1 MTLYGQPYTLNGKEG
16 QEKTQVEISV
26 PFSSARVTQEDMMTT
41 NSRISRLGLFL
52 LIALVLTLGGALA
65 VGAQEDDNTGRPL
78 LGVRLQDTPDG
89 ITIVSIL
96 PESPAAAVDIQVDD
110 IVTAINGSALDDA
123 RAAVEIIRGLNPGD
137 VVTLDLTR
145 TNEPLTVEVMLG
157 ELRDPL
163 HGGRGMM
170 GMGLVYDEQAGTL
183 TLSELS
189 ENNPLYAAGLR
200 SGDVITAVN
209 GQPLTPETMLSLLR
223 NGEMETLTL
232 TVQRGSETLDLEV
245 DAAALAMMGMMGMD
259 DMPFGPGR
267 GPMIVPGDMV
277 LGMPLNGF
285 LGVGFESLTAELA
298 AEEGLSVT
306 DGALIREVVEESPA
320 ATVGLQAGDV
330 VTAVNSEAV
339 DAEWSLR
346 DRLAAYEPEDVV
358 TLTVLRA
365 GETLTLEVTLAE
377 PADMMELFP
386 GRGGRGVP
394 GGPNNPPLPVAP
406 IGSGGSA

>member
-1 MTLYGQPYTLNGKEG
+1 
-16 QEKTQVEISV
+16 
-26 PFSSARVTQEDMMTT
+26 MMTT
-41 NSRISRLGLFL
+41 NSRIARLGLFL
-52 LIALVLTLGGALA
+52 LMALLLTLGGALVA
-65 VGAQEDDNTGRPL
+65 GAQEDDNSGRPL

-110 IVTAINGSALDDA
+110 IMTAINGSALDDA

-145 TNEPLTVEVMLG
+145 ANEPLTVEVTLG

-170 GMGLVYDEQAGTL
+170 GMELVYDEQAGTL

-200 SGDVITAVN
+200 SGDVITTVN
-209 GQPLTPETMLSLLR
+209 GQPLTPETLLSLLR
-223 NGEMETLTL
+223 SGEMASLTL
-232 TVQRGSETLDLEV
+232 TVQRGSETLDLEA
-245 DAAALAMMGMMGMD
+245 DAAALAMMGMIGMD

-306 DGALIREVVEESPA
+306 EGALIRNVVEETPA
-320 ATVGLQAGDV
+320 ATAGLQVGDV
-330 VTAVNSEAV
+330 VTAVNGEAV
-339 DAEWSLR
+339 DGEWSLR
-346 DRLAAYEPEDVV
+346 DRLVAYEPEDVV

-386 GRGGRGVP
+386 GRGGRGGP
-394 GGPNNPPLPVAP
+394 GGPNNPPLPIAP
-406 IGSGGSA
+406 TGSGCSA